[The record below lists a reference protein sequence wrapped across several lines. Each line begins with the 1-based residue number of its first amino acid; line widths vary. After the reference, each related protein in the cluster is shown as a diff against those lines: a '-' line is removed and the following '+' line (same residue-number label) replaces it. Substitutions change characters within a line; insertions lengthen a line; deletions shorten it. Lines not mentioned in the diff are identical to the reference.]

1 MYVEK
6 NTNALIAEVYCKTW
20 MCLQDTVSG
29 VGSGLNWRMT
39 MSKYKVGDKV
49 KWFVNEKQ
57 YVLGIVTEVCEDGSY
72 FVEHGNGQERKY
84 NERELARCRN

>member
-1 MYVEK
+1 
-6 NTNALIAEVYCKTW
+6 
-20 MCLQDTVSG
+20 
-29 VGSGLNWRMT
+29 